1 MTTLIETVPLEH
13 VPATHSVHV
22 AVFRDVANSEFLQQ
36 QLLSRNPDFE
46 YAFIDASSVI
56 SRLQVLSAVYK
67 AITMQLGGN
76 MKTSNIHSE
85 IVCLLS
91 PTNNIAE
98 AYRRYGIT
106 PSSRDIIIVK
116 VLIAADATSAGDQ
129 GRPGARDVEAHLRE
143 HVEGTGV
150 PFSDEVLSGT
160 TDWAKVRK
168 YYKLN
173 SIGWLDGIKDESL
186 KRREMEM
193 LVLGSMA
200 LRGV

>member
-1 MTTLIETVPLEH
+1 MTTLVETIPLEY
-13 VPATHSVHV
+13 VPATHSVHI

-36 QLLSRNPDFE
+36 QLLSRNQDFE
-46 YAFIDASSVI
+46 YAFIDASSVGAYQCFTHVDK
-56 SRLQVLSAVYK
+56 S
-67 AITMQLGGN
+67 
-76 MKTSNIHSE
+76 H
-85 IVCLLS
+85 
-91 PTNNIAE
+91 IAE

-116 VLIAADATSAGDQ
+116 VLIAADAASAGDQ
-129 GRPGARDVEAHLRE
+129 GPPGARDVEAHLRE

-173 SIGWLDGIKDESL
+173 GIGWLDGIKDESL

-200 LRGV
+200 LRGL